1 MEKKKILI
9 IDDEVDITAMFKLMV
24 EKTGKYEVLTET
36 RGDQAFSTVK
46 QFKPDLV
53 LLDIMMPKVD
63 GGEVANQMKADE
75 ETKDIPIVF
84 VTAAITKEE
93 ANTEGTLRGGY
104 PVLAKPV
111 PMEELIN
118 AVETYSGEN
127 KLPEK
132 ETGAPSTSA
141 KRDFLIN
148 EKRKHLRL
156 KTNCL
161 FSYICMDN
169 NGSPI
174 GDGVGRALNISQGG
188 VRLETYFPIQTE
200 YIQLTTSDINEKLVN
215 IKCKIVYSK
224 AVEPHVFH
232 LGVSFQEPDD
242 KIREF
247 VVDIVKVFSQ
257 QKWGL
262 KNIEQSH

>member
-9 IDDEVDITAMFKLMV
+9 VDDEVEITAMFKLMV
-24 EKTGKYEVLTET
+24 EKTGKYIVSTVT
-36 RGDQAFSTVK
+36 RGDQAFSTAK

-53 LLDIMMPKVD
+53 LLDIMMPTVD
-63 GGEVANQMKADE
+63 GGEIARKMKKDE

-93 ANTEGTLRGGY
+93 ANTEGTLKGGY

-111 PMEELIN
+111 PMEELIS
-118 AVETYSGEN
+118 AIETFTEEN
-127 KLPEK
+127 IQAEK
-132 ETGAPSTSA
+132 GVGPSTTSA
-141 KRDFLIN
+141 KKNLLIN

-161 FSYICMDN
+161 FSFVCMDN
-169 NGSPI
+169 NGNPI

-188 VRLETYFPIQTE
+188 VRLETYSPIQTE
-200 YIQLTTSDINEKLVN
+200 YIQLTTSDIDEKLVN

-224 AVEPHVFH
+224 IVDPHVFH
-232 LGVSFQEPDD
+232 LGVSFQEPDE
-242 KIREF
+242 KIRDF

-257 QKWGL
+257 QNGG
-262 KNIEQSH
+262 

>member
-9 IDDEVDITAMFKLMV
+9 VDDEVDITAMFKLMV
-24 EKTGKYEVLTET
+24 EKTGKYKVSTVT
-36 RGDQAFSTVK
+36 RGEQAFRTAK

-53 LLDIMMPKVD
+53 LLDIMMPTVD
-63 GGEVANQMKADE
+63 GGEIARQMKEDQ

-93 ANTEGTLRGGY
+93 ADTEGMLKGGY

-118 AVETYSGEN
+118 AIETYTDEN
-127 KLPEK
+127 TQPEK
-132 ETGAPSTSA
+132 ETGSPTTSA
-141 KRDFLIN
+141 KKNLLIN

-161 FSYICMDN
+161 FSFVCMDN

-188 VRLETYFPIQTE
+188 VRLETYAPIQTE
-200 YIQLTTSDINEKLVN
+200 FIQLTTSDIDEKLVN

-224 AVEPHVFH
+224 IVDPHVFH
-232 LGVSFQEPDD
+232 LGVSFQEPDQ
-242 KIREF
+242 KIRDF

-257 QKWGL
+257 QHGV
-262 KNIEQSH
+262 